1 MIVVLRNAG
10 RDIYFYFNRLKENT
24 ILVETDFK
32 LKLMKIALTRCITK
46 QLAFAAHLK
55 KFVPVILIQLLS
67 TAGFSQDKDSVVMLP
82 EVVITAEWMINEQ
95 VDRSFAL
102 KFPQS
107 YDIVWRKL
115 NKDYL
120 IKFIEV
126 DLKHQSLFRKNGSL
140 VYDIIYVNEAHLP
153 RKIIDL
159 FNNAYGDFNITNG
172 ARIERAGQEFWI
184 VNLEGI
190 RSYVVA
196 RIDDDEISE
205 VKKIRKQ

>member
-1 MIVVLRNAG
+1 
-10 RDIYFYFNRLKENT
+10 
-24 ILVETDFK
+24 
-32 LKLMKIALTRCITK
+32 MKRFIPFI
-46 QLAFAAHLK
+46 F
-55 KFVPVILIQLLS
+55 IQLLS
-67 TAGFSQDKDSVVMLP
+67 AAGFSQDKDSVVTLP

-95 VDRSFAL
+95 IDRSFAAR
-102 KFPQS
+102 FPES

-140 VYDIIYVNEAHLP
+140 VYDIIYVNESHIP
-153 RKIIDL
+153 KKIVDVVT
-159 FNNAYGDFNITNG
+159 NAYRDFNITNG

-205 VKKIRKQ
+205 VKRIIKQ

>member
-1 MIVVLRNAG
+1 
-10 RDIYFYFNRLKENT
+10 
-24 ILVETDFK
+24 
-32 LKLMKIALTRCITK
+32 MKRFIPFI
-46 QLAFAAHLK
+46 F
-55 KFVPVILIQLLS
+55 IQLLS
-67 TAGFSQDKDSVVMLP
+67 AAGFSQDKDSVVTLP

-95 VDRSFAL
+95 IDRSFAAR
-102 KFPQS
+102 FPES

-140 VYDIIYVNEAHLP
+140 VYDIIYVNEGHLP
-153 RKIIDL
+153 NKIVDMVT
-159 FNNAYGDFNITNG
+159 NAYRDFDITNG

-205 VKKIRKQ
+205 VKRIIKQ